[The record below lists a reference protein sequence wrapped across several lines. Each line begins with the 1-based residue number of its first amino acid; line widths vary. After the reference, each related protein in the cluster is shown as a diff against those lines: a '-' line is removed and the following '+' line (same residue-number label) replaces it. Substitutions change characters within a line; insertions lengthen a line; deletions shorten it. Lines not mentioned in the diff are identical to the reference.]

1 MEVRWGTLDTIS
13 ADRDVFVYVCFV
25 VVCDVFVYVCVLFT

>member
-1 MEVRWGTLDTIS
+1 MLDKIS

-25 VVCDVFVYVCVLFT
+25 VGCDVFVYVCVLFT